1 MLAWSRAMKWACA
14 SLMLMIVGAA
24 SIISC
29 SDANTVR
36 GRAVDRQDG
45 KIASAMV
52 TEDGGGG
59 ATVPWVQR
67 VYVGRGG
74 THVEVLRAVRGRDLT
89 IRWSGDRRLTI
100 RMTCGEILSF
110 TNFVDTY
117 SDDRKDFQRIEI
129 ELNVNGLCSE
139 SWPPGS

>member
-1 MLAWSRAMKWACA
+1 MKWACA
-14 SLMLMIVGAA
+14 SLMFMIMGVT
-24 SIISC
+24 SVISC
-29 SDANTVR
+29 SDANTTR
-36 GRAVDRQDG
+36 GRTIDRQDG
-45 KIASAMV
+45 KFASVMV

-74 THVEVLRAVRGRDLT
+74 TYVEVFKAVRGRDLAV
-89 IRWSGDRRLTI
+89 RWSRDRRLTI

-129 ELNVNGLCSE
+129 ELDVDGLCAE
-139 SWPPGS
+139 SWPLGS